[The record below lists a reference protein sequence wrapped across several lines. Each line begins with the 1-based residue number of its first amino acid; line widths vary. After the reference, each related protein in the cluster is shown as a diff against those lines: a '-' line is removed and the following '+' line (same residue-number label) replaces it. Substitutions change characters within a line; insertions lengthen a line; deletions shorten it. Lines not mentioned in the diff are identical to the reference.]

1 MALSVRD
8 FLGMPSYL
16 RSREQI
22 DALLGWGG
30 ALSKAPGPTP
40 SPGPHVDLAS

>member
-22 DALLGWGG
+22 DALLGWG
-30 ALSKAPGPTP
+30 ALSKGTRSNAEPWAARRPR
-40 SPGPHVDLAS
+40 